1 MTRNELYNEIET
13 IHLNRISH
21 QLLRPINKMRKVI
34 IEATNTYTNLS
45 LFMNDYT
52 QLYAEDKI
60 DENTYNSAMNDLY
73 LLALLHT
80 SYEEVKV
87 EDE

>member
-1 MTRNELYNEIET
+1 MTRNELDNEIET

-21 QLLRPINKMRKVI
+21 KLLRPLNKMRKVI

-45 LFMNDYT
+45 LFMNDYA
-52 QLYAEDKI
+52 QLYAENKI
-60 DENTYNSAMNDLY
+60 DENEYNSAMNDLY

-80 SYEEVKV
+80 GCEEI